1 MSSPSF
7 SATVKAIL
15 FLSGLF
21 FLNFVSRVI
30 FSPLL
35 PVIEQEMG
43 IDHTK
48 SGSLFL
54 VLSVGYFLSILS
66 SGFVASV
73 LNHKR
78 TIILSCF
85 LLGCVLVILGK
96 TSSLLGLQV
105 ALFGI
110 GIAAGIYFPSA
121 LATISHQVP
130 SAYLARGIAIH
141 EIAPNAA
148 FVAAPLICDLFLLYL
163 SWRLGMMFLGV
174 LLIIGALVYWGME
187 AGYREKGRAPN
198 MKALLRFFK
207 MPAFWGMMLL
217 FSLAIGA
224 THGIYSMAALFLIT
238 DHGMELEA
246 ANRLL
251 ASSRLSS
258 IFMPIAG
265 GWFADRFGQQRTM
278 GLVLLMTGLCTA
290 AMALVSDGGWLITLV
305 VAQPLFAVCFFSAGF
320 AVLSKLGAQEF
331 GNLAVTLCLPFAFLL
346 GAGLVPAMIGWVGD
360 RVSIS
365 FGFVLMGG
373 LMLMAGALSILLTRE
388 QS

>member
-1 MSSPSF
+1 
-7 SATVKAIL
+7 
-15 FLSGLF
+15 
-21 FLNFVSRVI
+21 
-30 FSPLL
+30 
-35 PVIEQEMG
+35 MG

-66 SGFVASV
+66 SGFISSV
-73 LNHKR
+73 INHKR

-85 LLGCVLVILGK
+85 LLGSVLVLLAQ
-96 TSSLLGLQV
+96 TSTLWGLQA

-110 GIAAGIYFPSA
+110 GIAAGMYFPSA

-148 FVAAPLICDLFLLYL
+148 FVTAPLICDLFLLYL
-163 SWRLGMMFLGV
+163 SWRAGMMFLGL
-174 LLIIGALVYWGME
+174 LLIAGALLYWVMRT
-187 AGYREKGRAPN
+187 GYNEKGRAPD
-198 MKALLRFFK
+198 MKALLSFLR
-207 MPAFWGMMLL
+207 MPAFWGMMFL
-217 FSLAIGA
+217 FSVAIGA
-224 THGIYSMAALFLIT
+224 THGIYSMAALFLIN
-238 DHGMELEA
+238 DHGMDLEA
-246 ANRLL
+246 ANQLL
-251 ASSRLSS
+251 ATSRVSS

-278 GLVLLMTGLCTA
+278 GLVLSLTGLCTA
-290 AMALVSDGGWLITLV
+290 AMGSVSDGGWLVTLV

-320 AVLSKLGAQEF
+320 AVLSKLGAHEF

-346 GAGLVPAMIGWVGD
+346 GAGWVPAMIGWVGD

-373 LMLMAGALSILLTRE
+373 MMLFAGACSMVLTRGKT
-388 QS
+388 